1 MAENTNDPRTIG
13 RRKFIAG
20 SLAAAGAGLSLR
32 NSSYAQEPNPAANVK
47 IKEYRTLGRTGFKVS
62 DIGFGAGN
70 LNNANVL
77 EAALDRGINY
87 IDTAEH
93 YARGNS
99 ERTIGEVLKK
109 RDRKS
114 LFITSKLNFGMG
126 GSTKEKLRQRFT
138 RCLERLQT
146 DYVDCLMIHMTP
158 TAEQLKHEPYHELIG
173 ELKAEGRVRFTGL
186 SNHGTEHKMAG
197 SVKDEMEKV
206 VLAAAEDGRFDV
218 VLFVYNFI
226 QKEQGERIISACK
239 AKNMGVTLM
248 KTNPIKFVTELE
260 TMYNRA
266 VEAGRKIGDTF
277 IKMMDEYRAH
287 AAQGETFKR
296 KHGLQTPQQ
305 IRDAA
310 IAFVLSNPDVHT
322 ACPTI
327 NSFDELD
334 AYTPLSGKKLKAA
347 DSALLADY
355 EGSCGRVYCRHACG
369 ECESSCPRGI
379 PVNSIMRFH
388 HYFAGQGREKHAM
401 EHYFAL
407 GDRNAAGCV
416 ECEGHCNFSCPHGLP
431 IQALLAAAH
440 DTLSLG

>member
-1 MAENTNDPRTIG
+1 MADNTDIHHTIG
-13 RRKFIAG
+13 RRKFITG
-20 SLAAAGAGLSLR
+20 SLAAAGAGLVLR
-32 NSSYAQEPNPAANVK
+32 NIAGAQEPRNAADAR

-70 LNNANVL
+70 LNNTNVL

-109 RDRKS
+109 RDRRS

-126 GSTKEKLRQRFT
+126 GSTKEKLRQRFN

-146 DYVDCLMIHMTP
+146 DYIDCLMIHMTP
-158 TAEQLKHEPYHELIG
+158 TAEQIKHEPYHELVG
-173 ELKAEGRVRFTGL
+173 ELKTEGKVRFTGL

-197 SVKDEMEKV
+197 PVKDEMEKV

-226 QKEQGERIISACK
+226 QKDQGERIIRACRDR
-239 AKNMGVTLM
+239 NMGVTLM
-248 KTNPIKFVTELE
+248 KTNPIKFVTEIE

-266 VEAGRKIGDTF
+266 VEAGRKIGDQF

-287 AAQGETFKR
+287 AAQGEAFK
-296 KHGLQTPQQ
+296 KKYGLQTDQQ
-305 IRDAA
+305 VRDAA
-310 IAFVLSNPDVHT
+310 IAFVLSNPDVHSV
-322 ACPTI
+322 CPTI

-334 AYTPLSGKKLKAA
+334 AYTPLSGTRLKAA
-347 DSALLADY
+347 DSALLSDY
-355 EGSCGRVYCRHACG
+355 EMSYGRLYCRHACG
-369 ECESSCPRGI
+369 VCESRCPRGI
-379 PVNSIMRFH
+379 PINSIMRYH
-388 HYFAGQGREKHAM
+388 HYHAAQRREKQAV
-401 EHYFAL
+401 EHYRAL
-407 GDRNAAGCV
+407 NDRNASNCLDCDGPCSRA
-416 ECEGHCNFSCPHGLP
+416 CPHGVP
-431 IQALLAAAH
+431 IQALLACAH